1 MQTYTQTYLDGG
13 FNRMKKSKKHN
24 SLGFTLVELLVVI
37 GLIAVTAGVSSDI
50 VLNIVRS
57 YSKTKV
63 TNEIDQIANF
73 VFLKIEKEL
82 KTALSITS
90 PSSGS
95 PSETLSFTKTIN
107 NSIREVVYEKTVEG
121 GIRRKV
127 NSTPGA
133 DDGTFEDLFEVS
145 PTSPVISNSDVFTLV
160 NASPAAVRVKF
171 LFIQN
176 SANGSPIFSGNIS
189 LEQTIVLRGTY

>member
-1 MQTYTQTYLDGG
+1 
-13 FNRMKKSKKHN
+13 MKKDKRNN

-37 GLIAVTAGVSSDI
+37 GLIAITAGVSSDV

-63 TNEIDQIANF
+63 TNEIDQIASF

-82 KTALSITS
+82 KTALSVTS
-90 PSSGS
+90 PSPGT

-107 NSIREVVYEKTVEG
+107 NSIQEVVYEKTASG

-127 NSTPGA
+127 NSAPGA
-133 DDGTFEDLFEVS
+133 DDGTFEDLFEVTASS
-145 PTSPVISNSDVFTLV
+145 PIISNTDVFTLV
-160 NASPAAVRVKF
+160 NASPAAVKVKF
-171 LFIQN
+171 IFVQN
-176 SANGSPIFSGNIS
+176 SSNGSPAFSGNIS